1 MGEINMFIY
10 LFPFIKTIQRD
21 YRWSVRQPSQI
32 LYLQRPLF
40 QHVIV
45 EIPWMEAYP
54 PKPLRREVPHIPGTN
69 TFSRKLG
76 WCDSMVEVTEVLYL
90 ESAVVH
96 TRQGCWMFLS
106 NS

>member
-1 MGEINMFIY
+1 MFIY

-21 YRWSVRQPSQI
+21 YKWSVRQPSQI

-40 QHVIV
+40 QHVIM

-69 TFSRKLG
+69 SFSRNLS

-90 ESAVVH
+90 ESAVVR
-96 TRQGCWMFLS
+96 TRQGC
-106 NS
+106 